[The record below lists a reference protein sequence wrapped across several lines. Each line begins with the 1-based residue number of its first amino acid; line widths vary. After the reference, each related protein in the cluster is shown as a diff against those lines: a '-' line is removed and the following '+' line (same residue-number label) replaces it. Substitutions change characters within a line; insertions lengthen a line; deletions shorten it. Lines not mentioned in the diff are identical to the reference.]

1 MSSQNKLVNATSVH
15 YFCFTLQWTFM
26 IAFGRMV
33 YEWYSSPSWFSF
45 ILAIIFF
52 HYTLRFHLLERVYS
66 RETLETYNDIATA
79 INSKKR
85 IVRRKI
91 IRELDKKQV

>member
-1 MSSQNKLVNATSVH
+1 MSSQNKLVNATSAH

-26 IAFGRMV
+26 IAFCRMV
-33 YEWYSSPSWFSF
+33 YEWYSSPSWFNF

-52 HYTLRFHLLERVYS
+52 HYTLRFHLLERVYH
-66 RETLETYNDIATA
+66 RDPWEKYNETAEK
-79 INSKKR
+79 INSLPR

-91 IRELDKKQV
+91 IRELHKKQA